1 MRILGLALLLSFAPL
16 AQAAGKA
23 PAYYDAAYRADVRP
37 HDGAIDMELKLSGER
52 LPSRVVLQIDPKRHQ
67 GFKSTDPLSV
77 TDSRVTWEPQ
87 GRESRLRY
95 RFIVNHERAPGRY
108 DSRMTE
114 DWTIFRAEKLVPR
127 ASVKARRS
135 LHSRATL
142 KFDLPDDW
150 AIATPYAATK
160 ENDFEFDDADRRFDQ
175 PKGWF
180 IAGKIGTRNEK
191 VGATRVTIAAP
202 AGDDARRQD
211 TLAFL
216 NWTLPRLQAVFPEF
230 PDRLLIVSA
239 GDPMWR
245 GGLSAPASLFLHS
258 DRPLISEN
266 RTSTLLHELVHVA
279 MGIRADEE
287 SDWIVEGLAEYYS
300 LEALHRSGSISASRH
315 KQAIEKLA
323 QWARRAPTLFDDQS
337 TGATTARAVMT
348 FRDVDAEIRR
358 ASGGKASLDDLARRL
373 AQEEDDVSLERLQK
387 LAAEV
392 AGRPLASLE
401 RARLMKPVAARA
413 E

>member
-1 MRILGLALLLSFAPL
+1 MRILHCVLLLLVGPL

-23 PAYYDAAYRADVRP
+23 PVYYDATYLAEVRP
-37 HDGAIDMELKLSGER
+37 RDGAIDMEVKLSGER

-67 GFKSTDPLSV
+67 NFSSTDPLDV
-77 TDSRVTWEPQ
+77 AGARVTWEPK

-108 DSRMTE
+108 DSRMTP

-142 KFDLPDDW
+142 ELKLPTGW

-160 ENDFEFDDADRRFDQ
+160 DDDFQFDDADRRFDQ

-202 AGDDARRQD
+202 VGDDARRQD

-216 NWTLPRLQAVFPEF
+216 NWTLPRLQEVFTGF
-230 PDRLLIVSA
+230 PGRLLIVSA

-245 GGLSAPASLFLHS
+245 GGLSAPGSLFLHS

-279 MGIRADEE
+279 MGIRGDEE

-300 LEALHRSGSISASRH
+300 LEVLHRSGSISASRH
-315 KQAIEKLA
+315 KQAIQKLSE
-323 QWARRAPTLFDDQS
+323 WARRAPTLFEDQS
-337 TGATTARAVMT
+337 SGATTARAVLT
-348 FRDVDAEIRR
+348 FRDVDAEIRK
-358 ASGGKASLDDLARRL
+358 ATGAKASLDDLARKL
-373 AQEEDDVSLERLQK
+373 AKEKDDISLDRLQK
-387 LAAEV
+387 LAAEI
-392 AGRPLASLE
+392 AGRPLTSLE
-401 RARLMKPVAARA
+401 RARLTKPAVARA